1 MSVSHFRAR
10 VGLMTLM
17 MAAGVAAGAAP
28 PQPPT
33 LPLPSAQVRVTLDV
47 IQGFSSRLLCL
58 TPSAR
63 GELMLPAAA
72 VPRRL
77 CLSAHDWRIRHV
89 RFADE

>member
-1 MSVSHFRAR
+1 MSASHLRAR
-10 VGLMTLM
+10 VGLTIM
-17 MAAGVAAGAAP
+17 MMVTGIAAAAAP

-33 LPLPSAQVRVTLDV
+33 LPVPNAHIGVTLDV

-63 GELMLPAAA
+63 GELVLPAAA